1 MNVKRLFILFLC
13 IPLFSVGQVQK
24 KLPTLATI
32 HSLDQPSKL
41 LQQSL
46 PTKGKIVFIFYDPGC
61 GHCQELGA
69 SLTKEYASF
78 ATAQVY
84 FITMNEKSLV
94 TTYINKYTS
103 GLKDKKN
110 VSFWKDPGVE
120 FIEKFMPRS
129 YPATY
134 VFDAASKNLIK
145 DFQGEN
151 DAKKI
156 IPFLR

>member
-1 MNVKRLFILFLC
+1 MTVKRLFLLFLC
-13 IPLFSVGQVQK
+13 VPLFSFAQSVK
-24 KLPTLATI
+24 KLPAIGTI
-32 HSLDQPSKL
+32 HSIDNSSKI

-46 PTKGKIVFIFYDPGC
+46 PAKGKIVFVFYDPGC
-61 GHCQELGA
+61 GHCQELGV
-69 SLTKEYASF
+69 SISTEYTSF
-78 ATAQVY
+78 GAAQIF
-84 FITMNEKSLV
+84 FITMNEKTYV
-94 TTYINKYTS
+94 DTYISKYAK

-110 VSFWKDPGVE
+110 VSFWQDPGVE
-120 FIEKFMPRS
+120 FMEKFMPSS

-156 IPFLR
+156 VPFLR

>member
-1 MNVKRLFILFLC
+1 MTAKRLFLLFLC
-13 IPLFSVGQVQK
+13 IPFFSLGQNQK
-24 KLPTLATI
+24 KLPVLATI
-32 HSLDQPSKL
+32 HNLDNSKVL
-41 LQQSL
+41 LQQAL
-46 PTKGKIVFIFYDPGC
+46 PTKGKIVFVFYDPGC
-61 GHCQELGA
+61 GHCQELGV
-69 SLTKEYASF
+69 SITKEYAAF
-78 ATAQVY
+78 GAAQVY

-129 YPATY
+129 YPSTY